1 MKRRIAGF
9 VCAAAVSV
17 QLGLTAVTASAAD
30 TITVDVTISN
40 AGTLTVPAQ
49 SVTVADRNGDGKFD
63 LDEVL
68 YAAHEAYFEGGA
80 AAGYRSAE
88 SDYGLS
94 MEKLWGADSGAFGY
108 YLNDQF
114 AMSLLDEV
122 KADDRVAAF
131 VYSDP
136 AAWSD
141 SYCYFDQ
148 SNIQD
153 AKQGDEVSLK
163 LSKFTFGADGSASAV
178 PASGAYIT
186 IDGKKTAYQTD
197 ENGAVR
203 VRLDQAGEQ
212 IISAVSDQD
221 VLVPTALRVTVA
233 AADTT
238 AANTTAVSSTTTASA
253 AKNGTSSAAKT
264 GDTAAIPALALTALL
279 AGGAAYAL
287 RRRHV

>member
-1 MKRRIAGF
+1 MKRRIAGL

-49 SVTVADRNGDGKFD
+49 SVTVTDRNGDGKFD
-63 LDEVL
+63 LDEAL
-68 YAAHEAYFEGGA
+68 YAAHEAYYEGGA

-94 MEKLWGADSGAFGY
+94 MEKLWGADNGAFGY

-122 KADDRVAAF
+122 KAGDRVAAF
-131 VYSDP
+131 VYSD
-136 AAWSD
+136 AVSWSD

-148 SNIQD
+148 TNMQD

-238 AANTTAVSSTTTASA
+238 AANTTAAPSKTTTSA
-253 AKNGTSSAAKT
+253 AKNNQAKASKT
-264 GDTAAIPALALTALL
+264 GDTTAIPALALTVLL
-279 AGGAAYAL
+279 AGGAAIAC
-287 RRRHV
+287 RRRHE

>member
-63 LDEVL
+63 LDEAL
-68 YAAHEAYFEGGA
+68 YAAHEAYYEGGA

-94 MEKLWGADSGAFGY
+94 MEKLWGADNGAFGY

-122 KADDRVAAF
+122 KAGDRVAAF
-131 VYSDP
+131 VYSD
-136 AAWSD
+136 AVSWSD

-148 SNIQD
+148 TNMQD

-238 AANTTAVSSTTTASA
+238 AANTAAASSKTTTSA
-253 AKNGTSSAAKT
+253 AKNNQAKASKT
-264 GDTAAIPALALTALL
+264 GDTTAIPALALTALL
-279 AGGAAYAL
+279 AGGAAIAF
-287 RRRHV
+287 RRRHE

>member
-49 SVTVADRNGDGKFD
+49 SVTVTDRNGDGKFD
-63 LDEVL
+63 LDEAL
-68 YAAHEAYFEGGA
+68 YAAHEAYYEGGA

-94 MEKLWGADSGAFGY
+94 MEKLWGADNGAFGY

-122 KADDRVAAF
+122 KAGDRVAAF
-131 VYSDP
+131 VYSD
-136 AAWSD
+136 AVSWSD

-148 SNIQD
+148 TNMQD

-203 VRLDQAGEQ
+203 ARLDQAGEQ

-238 AANTTAVSSTTTASA
+238 AANTTAVSSKTTTSA
-253 AKNGTSSAAKT
+253 AKNNQAKASKT
-264 GDTAAIPALALTALL
+264 GDTTAIPALALTALL
-279 AGGAAYAL
+279 AGGAAIAC
-287 RRRHV
+287 RRRHE

>member
-49 SVTVADRNGDGKFD
+49 SVTVTDRNGDGKFD
-63 LDEVL
+63 LDEAL
-68 YAAHEAYFEGGA
+68 YAAHEAYYEGGA

-122 KADDRVAAF
+122 KAGDRVAAF
-131 VYSDP
+131 VYSD
-136 AAWSD
+136 AVSWSD

-148 SNIQD
+148 TNMQD

-238 AANTTAVSSTTTASA
+238 AANTAAASSKTTASA
-253 AKNGTSSAAKT
+253 AKNNQEKASKT
-264 GDTAAIPALALTALL
+264 GDTTAIPALALTALL
-279 AGGAAYAL
+279 AGGAAIAF
-287 RRRHV
+287 RRRHE

>member
-1 MKRRIAGF
+1 MKRRIAGL

-63 LDEVL
+63 LDEAL
-68 YAAHEAYFEGGA
+68 YAAHEAYYEGGA

-94 MEKLWGADSGAFGY
+94 MEKLWGADNGAFGY

-122 KADDRVAAF
+122 KAGDRVAAF
-131 VYSDP
+131 VYSD
-136 AAWSD
+136 AVSWSD

-148 SNIQD
+148 TNMQD

-238 AANTTAVSSTTTASA
+238 AANTAAASSKTTTSA
-253 AKNGTSSAAKT
+253 AKNNQAKASKT
-264 GDTAAIPALALTALL
+264 GDTTAIPALALTALL
-279 AGGAAYAL
+279 AGGPAIVF
-287 RRRHV
+287 RRRHE

>member
-49 SVTVADRNGDGKFD
+49 SVTVTDRNGDGKFD
-63 LDEVL
+63 LDEAL
-68 YAAHEAYFEGGA
+68 YAAHEAYYEGGA

-122 KADDRVAAF
+122 KAGDRVAAF
-131 VYSDP
+131 VYSD
-136 AAWSD
+136 AVSWSD

-148 SNIQD
+148 TNMQD

-238 AANTTAVSSTTTASA
+238 AANTTAASSKATASA
-253 AKNGTSSAAKT
+253 AKNNQAKASKT
-264 GDTAAIPALALTALL
+264 GDTTAIPALALTALL
-279 AGGAAYAL
+279 AGGAAIAC
-287 RRRHV
+287 RRRHE

>member
-49 SVTVADRNGDGKFD
+49 SVTVTDRNGDGKFD
-63 LDEVL
+63 LDEAL
-68 YAAHEAYFEGGA
+68 YAAHEAYYEGGA

-94 MEKLWGADSGAFGY
+94 MEKLWGADNGAFGY

-122 KADDRVAAF
+122 KAGDRVAAF
-131 VYSDP
+131 VYSD
-136 AAWSD
+136 AVSWSD

-148 SNIQD
+148 TNMQD

-238 AANTTAVSSTTTASA
+238 AANTAAASSKTTTSA
-253 AKNGTSSAAKT
+253 AKNNQEKASKT
-264 GDTAAIPALALTALL
+264 GDTTAIPALALTALL
-279 AGGAAYAL
+279 AGGAAIAC
-287 RRRHV
+287 RRRHE

>member
-1 MKRRIAGF
+1 MKRRIAGL

-49 SVTVADRNGDGKFD
+49 SVTVTDRNGDGKFD
-63 LDEVL
+63 LDEAL
-68 YAAHEAYFEGGA
+68 YAAHEAYYEGGA

-122 KADDRVAAF
+122 KAGDRVAAF
-131 VYSDP
+131 VYSD
-136 AAWSD
+136 AVSWSD

-148 SNIQD
+148 TNMQD

-238 AANTTAVSSTTTASA
+238 AANTTAASSKATTSA
-253 AKNGTSSAAKT
+253 AKNNQAKASKT
-264 GDTAAIPALALTALL
+264 GDTTAIPALALTALL
-279 AGGAAYAL
+279 AGGAAIAF
-287 RRRHV
+287 RRRHE

>member
-49 SVTVADRNGDGKFD
+49 SVTVTDRNGDGKFD
-63 LDEVL
+63 LDEAL
-68 YAAHEAYFEGGA
+68 YAAHEAYYEGGA

-122 KADDRVAAF
+122 KAGDRVAAF
-131 VYSDP
+131 VYSD
-136 AAWSD
+136 AVSWSD

-148 SNIQD
+148 TNMQD

-238 AANTTAVSSTTTASA
+238 AANTTAASSKTTTSA
-253 AKNGTSSAAKT
+253 AKNNQAKASKT
-264 GDTAAIPALALTALL
+264 GDTTAIPALALTALL
-279 AGGAAYAL
+279 AGGAAIVF
-287 RRRHV
+287 RRRHE

>member
-1 MKRRIAGF
+1 MKRRIAGL

-63 LDEVL
+63 LDEAI
-68 YAAHEAYFEGGA
+68 YAAHEAYYEGGA

-122 KADDRVAAF
+122 KAGDRVAAF
-131 VYSDP
+131 VYSD
-136 AAWSD
+136 AVSWSD

-148 SNIQD
+148 SNMQD

-238 AANTTAVSSTTTASA
+238 AANTTAASSKTTTSA
-253 AKNGTSSAAKT
+253 AKNNQAKASKT
-264 GDTAAIPALALTALL
+264 GDTTAIPALALTALL
-279 AGGAAYAL
+279 AGGAAIACH
-287 RRRHV
+287 RRHE

>member
-63 LDEVL
+63 LDEAL
-68 YAAHEAYFEGGA
+68 YAAHEAYYEGGA

-122 KADDRVAAF
+122 KAGDRVAAF
-131 VYSDP
+131 VYSD
-136 AAWSD
+136 AVSWSD

-148 SNIQD
+148 TNMQD

-238 AANTTAVSSTTTASA
+238 AANTAAASSKTTTSA
-253 AKNGTSSAAKT
+253 AKNNQAKASKT
-264 GDTAAIPALALTALL
+264 GDTTAIPALALTALL
-279 AGGAAYAL
+279 AGGAAIAF
-287 RRRHV
+287 RRRHE

>member
-1 MKRRIAGF
+1 M
-9 VCAAAVSV
+9 
-17 QLGLTAVTASAAD
+17 
-30 TITVDVTISN
+30 TISN

-49 SVTVADRNGDGKFD
+49 SVTVTDRNGDGKFD
-63 LDEVL
+63 LDEAL
-68 YAAHEAYFEGGA
+68 YAAHEAYYEGGA

-122 KADDRVAAF
+122 KAGDRVAAF
-131 VYSDP
+131 VYSD
-136 AAWSD
+136 AVSWSD

-148 SNIQD
+148 TNMQD

-238 AANTTAVSSTTTASA
+238 AANTTAASSKATASA
-253 AKNGTSSAAKT
+253 AKNNQAKASKT
-264 GDTAAIPALALTALL
+264 GDTTAIPALALTALL
-279 AGGAAYAL
+279 AGGAAIAC
-287 RRRHV
+287 RRRHE

>member
-9 VCAAAVSV
+9 VCAAAVAV

-63 LDEVL
+63 LDEAL
-68 YAAHEAYFEGGA
+68 YAAHEAYYEGGA

-122 KADDRVAAF
+122 KAGDRVAAF
-131 VYSDP
+131 VYSD
-136 AAWSD
+136 AVSWSD

-148 SNIQD
+148 TNMQD

-238 AANTTAVSSTTTASA
+238 AANTTAASSKATASA
-253 AKNGTSSAAKT
+253 AKNAQEKASKT
-264 GDTAAIPALALTALL
+264 GDTTAIPALALTALL
-279 AGGAAYAL
+279 AGGAAIAF
-287 RRRHV
+287 RRRHE